1 MQSSLSP
8 YNARDIFILA
18 CIRCQISSWK
28 INWQESKMFFY
39 HFSAQGST
47 WIWSFL
53 SLIGRKKVKKSQYH
67 SYQGATQQL
76 WSQESM
82 CVNLPGRDGI
92 KLVWFVFLRIFWAVS
107 LSGAREEK
115 QKFLV
120 WHGVQS
126 KDLQC
131 GPSHVHQ
138 QCSEWWSSHHCRAMG
153 CHSHLHAALPVGS
166 PMTVLTAWI
175 HRIKES

>member
-138 QCSEWWSSHHCRAMG
+138 QCGGVVVISSLQGYGMSFPPACSLTSGLPNDCTHCMN
-153 CHSHLHAALPVGS
+153 S
-166 PMTVLTAWI
+166 
-175 HRIKES
+175 

>member
-120 WHGVQS
+120 WHGMQRLALWSQPHDPAMLWVVVIS
-126 KDLQC
+126 SLQ
-131 GPSHVHQ
+131 GYEMSFPPA
-138 QCSEWWSSHHCRAMG
+138 CSLTSGLPNDCTHCMN
-153 CHSHLHAALPVGS
+153 S
-166 PMTVLTAWI
+166 
-175 HRIKES
+175 

>member
-1 MQSSLSP
+1 
-8 YNARDIFILA
+8 
-18 CIRCQISSWK
+18 
-28 INWQESKMFFY
+28 
-39 HFSAQGST
+39 
-47 WIWSFL
+47 
-53 SLIGRKKVKKSQYH
+53 
-67 SYQGATQQL
+67 
-76 WSQESM
+76 M

-131 GPSHVHQ
+131 GPSQVHQ

-166 PMTVLTAWI
+166 PMTVLTA
-175 HRIKES
+175 

>member
-1 MQSSLSP
+1 MPNIQLK
-8 YNARDIFILA
+8 NQLTGEQDVL
-18 CIRCQISSWK
+18 
-28 INWQESKMFFY
+28 
-39 HFSAQGST
+39 
-47 WIWSFL
+47 L
-53 SLIGRKKVKKSQYH
+53 SLFCSGKHLDMELFVTNWEKEGKKKSQCH

-138 QCSEWWSSHHCRAMG
+138 QCGGVVVISSLQGYGMSFPPACSLTSGLPNDCTHCMN
-153 CHSHLHAALPVGS
+153 S
-166 PMTVLTAWI
+166 
-175 HRIKES
+175 